1 MIPPCYQCAG
11 ESDAATSECVGSVQI
26 GSGEALQD
34 GSEKGRNVLL
44 SMLEAWKCS
53 EIHNAILIAITCLK

>member
-53 EIHNAILIAITCLK
+53 NS